1 MADVFKGLLWIPWWE
16 RSLRATKKENV
27 TGLCDVSA
35 AQTEMPV
42 LQNTRC
48 SWIKSLF
55 EAGWKES
62 LLNGMRVREKD
73 TSEK

>member
-1 MADVFKGLLWIPWWE
+1 M
-16 RSLRATKKENV
+16 
-27 TGLCDVSA
+27 SA

-48 SWIKSLF
+48 GWIKSVF